1 MANFVK
7 NDMLL
12 ESYQIAETIN
22 LKQFRA
28 SYTQTPIYATTWDAF
43 YVDDKQR
50 FVHIFGHGVVV
61 FGGYEATEKNEFIQY
76 ITEFSQ
82 GSVDADV
89 NDDFTIIVDASIRR
103 PMVKSNSITLS
114 HLEHDTVRIVTI
126 NIAQSVSLDYYN
138 SLSLEMLKSS
148 KIHIDELEQFGKV
161 QISKK
166 NLLKFIGKIK
176 NIKNSIVDNLYI
188 LDDPNIVW
196 DNEELEKIN
205 KQLKETFDISPRFRD
220 LDYRLRIVEEN
231 LVLFTDLIQH
241 RESSRLEWIIII
253 LILVEILNVFLG
265 DWLKKIFDLILTK

>member
-1 MANFVK
+1 
-7 NDMLL
+7 MLL

-28 SYTQTPIYATTWDAF
+28 NYLQTPVYATVWDAF

-50 FVHIFGHGVVV
+50 FIHVFGHGVVV
-61 FGGYEATEKNEFIQY
+61 FVGYEISEKNEFIQFL
-76 ITEFSQ
+76 TQFSQ
-82 GSVDADV
+82 GQVDGDV
-89 NDDFTIIVDASIRR
+89 NEDFTIHLDSTIQKPIV
-103 PMVKSNSITLS
+103 KNNSITLP
-114 HLEHDTVRIVTI
+114 HLEYDTVRIVTL
-126 NIAQSVSLDYYN
+126 NVAQSVALDYYD

-148 KIHIDELEQFGKV
+148 KKHIDELEQFGKI

-176 NIKNSIVDNLYI
+176 NIKNSIIDNLYI

-205 KQLKETFDISPRFRD
+205 NQLKETFDISPRFRD

-231 LVLFTDLIQH
+231 LILFTNLLQH
-241 RESSRLEWIIII
+241 RESARLEWIIII

-265 DWLKKIFDLILTK
+265 DWLKKIFDWIGK